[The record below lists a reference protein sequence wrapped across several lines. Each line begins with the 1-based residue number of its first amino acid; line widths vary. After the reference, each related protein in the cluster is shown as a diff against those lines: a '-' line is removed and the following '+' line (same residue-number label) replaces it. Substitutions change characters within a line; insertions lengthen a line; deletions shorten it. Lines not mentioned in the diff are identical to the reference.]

1 MKQEISILGCGWL
14 GFPLA
19 VSLVNKGYAI
29 KGSTTSVSKLENL
42 KSEGIIPFLIDLNNL
57 DNNIQQFLSSEIL
70 IISVT
75 SKNIDFKKLIQEIE
89 KSEIKKVLFISS
101 ISVYNNTNQVVTEET
116 PTNNSELN
124 KIEDLFK
131 LNNTFQTTIIRFG
144 GLFGYDR
151 KPGNFFPQNKIVEN
165 PEGFI
170 NFIHRNDCVR
180 IIELVVSKNIWNEIL
195 NACAE
200 SHPTRRNFFTNE
212 NLKLGKEIPLF
223 NEHSTNEYK
232 IISVEKLKSMLDFN
246 FEYSDLMNI
255 K

>member
-19 VSLVNKGYAI
+19 VSLINKGYTV

-75 SKNIDFKKLIQEIE
+75 YKNIDFKKLIQEIE

-101 ISVYNNTNQVVTEET
+101 TSVYNNTNQVVTEET

-151 KPGNFFPQNKIVEN
+151 KPGNFIPQNKIIEN

-180 IIELVVSKNIWNEIL
+180 IIELLVSKNIWNEIL
-195 NACAE
+195 NACAD

-212 NLKLGKEIPLF
+212 KLKLGKEVPLF
-223 NEHSTNEYK
+223 NEHSANEYK
-232 IISVEKLKSMLDFN
+232 IISAEKLKSMLDFN
-246 FEYSDLMNI
+246 FEYSDLN
-255 K
+255 KNK